1 MVLIVHSVANTINL
15 ELEKNGMCLF
25 MITYNIKFV
34 ELGIPKN
41 SDSELAQVNRYFVL
55 YTLGRYNTRVLVLIS
70 IEH

>member
-1 MVLIVHSVANTINL
+1 
-15 ELEKNGMCLF
+15 MCLF